1 MLCQTAADQHRAR
14 TEYDQGLKEA
24 RAWAR
29 HHNSSDRDAWAR
41 VATMPPFKKL
51 KRVICILLGF
61 LLTETECERTF
72 AEERTVHSG
81 RPRMDPNTRF
91 ECLKVKTDGL
101 PFHEL
106 HEDGKPVN
114 NLWRCCQDA
123 YAERFGTKHLR
134 DVNPRS
140 DRGEHRKTYQR
151 DGNTTIASCKRKRQR
166 VLHRAQEACPRARI
180 DVTENVFG
188 YDPIAASKLKEIRK
202 QEASTA
208 FQELMVKMEKRFK
221 QKWEET
227 G

>member
-1 MLCQTAADQHRAR
+1 M
-14 TEYDQGLKEA
+14 K
-24 RAWAR
+24 
-29 HHNSSDRDAWAR
+29 HNSSDRAAWAR

-51 KRVICILLGF
+51 KRAICIMLVF

-114 NLWRCCQDA
+114 NFWRCCQDA
-123 YAERFGTKHLR
+123 YAKRFGTKHLR

-140 DRGEHRKTYQR
+140 DRGKHRTNISGMAKTRAPTLKENENECCTEHRR
-151 DGNTTIASCKRKRQR
+151 R
-166 VLHRAQEACPRARI
+166 VPVPA
-180 DVTENVFG
+180 
-188 YDPIAASKLKEIRK
+188 
-202 QEASTA
+202 
-208 FQELMVKMEKRFK
+208 
-221 QKWEET
+221 
-227 G
+227 